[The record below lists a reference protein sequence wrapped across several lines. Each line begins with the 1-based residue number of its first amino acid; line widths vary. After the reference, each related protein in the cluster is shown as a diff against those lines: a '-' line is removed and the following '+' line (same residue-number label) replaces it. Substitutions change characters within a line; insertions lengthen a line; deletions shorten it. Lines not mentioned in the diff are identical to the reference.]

1 MMEIGGSFYERKYY
15 STCYMCACRCGIEVY
30 VRNNKVTYIKGNDDH
45 PLNKGVLCAKGSS
58 GIMKEYSPAR
68 LRKPLLR
75 TGPRGS
81 GQFKEI
87 EWEEAIEI
95 AAKWIDEARKKNP
108 ARVAF
113 FTGRDQ
119 MQAINGWFA
128 QQLGTINWAAHGGFC
143 SVNVAAAGLLSTG
156 YSFWEFGDPD
166 FENTKYFMMIG
177 VAEDH
182 ASNPFKLGIQ
192 EMKRKGGKLVFVN
205 PVRWSYGAIADE
217 WVPVKPGT
225 DGAFIMGIMHV
236 LFKYNLIDW
245 TFLKE
250 QTNAPW
256 LVIQAPGT
264 SKDGLFYRNEEG
276 KPMVYDKKSKSF
288 QPADR
293 IVPDGLEPAFIGVFE
308 TPEGFKV
315 RPAFDIFAERLV
327 KEYSPERVEK
337 ITGIPAKDIERIAKE
352 MGVIALYEPIE
363 LPIEWTDAWGRKH
376 KTMRGRPVSFHI
388 MRGIASHSNGFQTAR
403 AVFVLKMLLGCVD
416 VPGGHLAKPPY
427 PKHIEDLPKP
437 VKIRSLKD
445 LKYGETLKGPH
456 LGLPQNPDD
465 LLVDENGKP
474 LRIDR
479 AYSWEFPVAAHG
491 CIQNVIPAAYQRDPY
506 EIDVLIIYMA
516 NMAWNSSQNIP
527 YIIQALTAKDAAG
540 NYIIP
545 RIITIDA
552 FYSEQVAYSDLVLP
566 DATYLEQWFALS
578 LLDRPPSV
586 AFGPVDALRQPIVD
600 PKKEGLDVK
609 PWGDVMVELGTK
621 LKLPGFVNE
630 DGTPKYK
637 DFKDFLINWQPRPG
651 IGALAGWRGKNGD
664 KHFVGEPNPKQL
676 EMYTKNKGFFY
687 YRLPEHMRYF
697 RHINKDYLEW
707 AKSVGFIKKTD
718 PIIMNFYV
726 ESLQTFRL
734 AGLGLWEGENQPPND
749 PVIRERL
756 VKYFDPLPFWYPP
769 FEEEVSGND
778 YPLYAFTARPQWMY
792 HSWDSQNVWLRQIST
807 RNFLYMNP
815 KTAQKL
821 GIKHLD
827 WVWVESRVGRVK
839 CQVFLTEATEPNSVW
854 TWNAIGKMQGTW
866 GLKPEAEEGHEGFLL
881 NHVIPHSIKI
891 GGRELFYGDPVTG
904 HLAWFDTKVKVYRA
918 EDQTPETY
926 PEFRVE
932 PLPYI
937 KERWVDLLR
946 YKP

>member
-1 MMEIGGSFYERKYY
+1 MEIGGSFYERKYY

-87 EWEEAIEI
+87 EWDEAIEI

-108 ARVAF
+108 AKVAF

-128 QQLGTINWAAHGGFC
+128 QQIGTINWAAHGGFC

-192 EMKRKGGKLVFVN
+192 EMKRRGGKLVFVN

-225 DGAFIMGIMHV
+225 DGAFVMGLMHV

-250 QTNAPW
+250 QTNASW

-264 SKDGLFYRNEEG
+264 SKDGLFYRNEDG
-276 KPMVYDKKSKSF
+276 KPMVYDKKSKSL

-293 IVPDGLEPAFIGVFE
+293 IVPDDLDPAFIGEFE

-327 KEYSPERVEK
+327 KDYSPEKVAE
-337 ITGIPAKDIERIAKE
+337 ITGIPAEDIERIAKE
-352 MGVIALYEPIE
+352 MGVIALYEPLE
-363 LPIEWTDAWGRKH
+363 LPVEWTDVWGRKH
-376 KTMRGRPVSFHI
+376 KTMKGRPVSFHI
-388 MRGIASHSNGFQTAR
+388 MRGVASHSNGFQTSR
-403 AVFVLKMLLGCVD
+403 AVFLLKMLLGCVD
-416 VPGGHLAKPPY
+416 APGGHLAKPPY

-437 VKIRSLKD
+437 VKIRSLKE
-445 LKYGETLKGPH
+445 LKYGEPLKGPH
-456 LGLPQNPDD
+456 LGLPHNPDD
-465 LLVDENGKP
+465 LLVDEEGNP
-474 LRIDR
+474 LRIDK
-479 AYSWEFPVAAHG
+479 AYSWEFPVTAHG

-506 EIDVLIIYMA
+506 DIEVLMIYMA

-527 YIIQALTAKDAAG
+527 YIIEALTAKDAAG
-540 NYIIP
+540 NYVIP
-545 RIITIDA
+545 KVITIDA
-552 FYSEQVAYSDLVLP
+552 FYSEQVAFSDLVLP

-586 AFGPVDALRQPIVD
+586 AFGPVDALRQPVVD
-600 PKKEGLDVK
+600 PKKEGLDVR

-651 IGALAGWRGKNGD
+651 VGALAGWRGKNGD

-687 YRLPEHMRYF
+687 YRLPEHMRYY

-707 AKSVGFIKKTD
+707 AKSVGFVKKTE
-718 PIIMNFYV
+718 PIMMNFYV
-726 ESLQTFRL
+726 ENLQTFRL
-734 AGLGLWEGENQPPND
+734 AGQGLWEGDNQPPND

-769 FEEEVSGND
+769 FEEEVSGD
-778 YPLYAFTARPQWMY
+778 EYPLYAFTARPQWMY
-792 HSWDSQNVWLRQIST
+792 HSWDSQNAWLRQIST

-815 KTAQKL
+815 KTAEKY

-854 TWNAIGKMQGTW
+854 TWNAIGKMQGAW

-891 GGRELFYGDPVTG
+891 GSRELFYGDPVTG
-904 HLAWFDTKVKVYRA
+904 HLAWFDTKVKVYKA
-918 EDQTPETY
+918 EDQSPETY
-926 PEFRVE
+926 PEFKVE

-937 KERWVDLLR
+937 KERWVDVMR